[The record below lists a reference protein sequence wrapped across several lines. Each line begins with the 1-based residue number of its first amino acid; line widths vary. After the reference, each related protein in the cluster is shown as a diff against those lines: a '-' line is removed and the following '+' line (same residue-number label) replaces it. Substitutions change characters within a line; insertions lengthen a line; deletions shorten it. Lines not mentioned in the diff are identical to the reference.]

1 MVYAQFSP
9 VLFLGDLNGM
19 GQDGVLEIM
28 AELMLRRVLQ
38 A

>member
-1 MVYAQFSP
+1 MVYAQLSP